1 MQEMPTTDAVIE
13 ALLKARRTLT
23 AADTAPLLGAL
34 VAADDAYLVQQA
46 VANEL
51 GWFDDGLPPKHWKSG
66 GASRSAVMA
75 HSALPPVGVWESPA
89 DARPWPF
96 RLRFIEAE
104 VALRL
109 GQDVDADLV
118 GEIDVEAAS
127 ALVDAMCVSIEIVDS
142 RWSQALQAPAL
153 LRLADLQSHGA
164 LVLAPWVPFGA
175 RDWSAQRCEVQI
187 GETVREFRGSHTL
200 GDPCFVL
207 PDWLRHAT
215 AEGQVLPA
223 GTVVTTGTW
232 CGALEARAGD
242 EVRVAFDGI
251 GEARV
256 RL

>member
-1 MQEMPTTDAVIE
+1 MSTTDAVIE
-13 ALLKARRTLT
+13 ALLQARRTLT
-23 AADTAPLLGAL
+23 AADTTPLLNAL
-34 VAADDAYLVQQA
+34 VASDDAYLVQQA

-51 GWFDDGLPPKHWKSG
+51 GWFDDGMPPKHWKSG

-89 DARPWPF
+89 DAQPWPF

-109 GQDVDADLV
+109 GRDVDAGQAAEL
-118 GEIDVEAAS
+118 DVEGAS

-142 RWSQALQAPAL
+142 RWQQALQAPGL

-164 LVLAPWVPFGA
+164 LVLGAWVPFEA
-175 RDWSAQRCEVQI
+175 RDWSVQRCEVQI
-187 GETVREFRGSHTL
+187 GGQLREFRGSHTC

-232 CGALEARAGD
+232 CGALEAQPGD

-251 GEARV
+251 GESHV